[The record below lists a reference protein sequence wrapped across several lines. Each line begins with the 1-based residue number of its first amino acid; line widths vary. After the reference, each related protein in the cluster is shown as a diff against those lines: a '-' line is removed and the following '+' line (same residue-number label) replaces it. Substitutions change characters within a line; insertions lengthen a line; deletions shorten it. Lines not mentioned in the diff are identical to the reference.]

1 MVFKFIVFAT
11 VLAYANAGNLIS
23 APLAA
28 APLAYAAPTI
38 AKVAAPIAVARAE
51 PYDPNPQYKFGY
63 DVQDGLTGDSK
74 NQFEQRN
81 GDLVQGS
88 YSLTDP
94 DGSRRTVDYTADP
107 INGFNAI
114 VRKEPLV
121 AKALVAAPAI
131 AKVATPLIQSAPI
144 LAQPAPL
151 IRSIPTL
158 AQPAPLIRSIP
169 TLAQPAPLIRS
180 IPTITQSSTLL
191 KSYAAPAI
199 SYGAAPLLRS
209 GSLLSASS
217 LGYSAGL
224 AATPALGYSAGYA
237 AAPALGYSARIGA
250 IPALGYS
257 ARYAAPSL
265 GYSAGLGLST
275 GYATTSALGYSAGF
289 GKLAGPALGYSSS
302 LIH

>member
-1 MVFKFIVFAT
+1 MAFKFIIFAAI
-11 VLAYANAGNLIS
+11 LAYANAGNLIG

-121 AKALVAAPAI
+121 SKALVAAPAI

-169 TLAQPAPLIRS
+169 TIA
-180 IPTITQSSTLL
+180 QSSTLL

-209 GSLLSASS
+209 GPLLSAST

-224 AATPALGYSAGYA
+224 AASPALGYSAGYA
-237 AAPALGYSARIGA
+237 AAPALGYSAGIGA
-250 IPALGYS
+250 IPSLGYS

-265 GYSAGLGLST
+265 GYSAGLSA
-275 GYATTSALGYSAGF
+275 GYAAAPALGYSAGF